1 MRRFHSLEVAE
12 IIDETPDAR
21 RVRFAVPEDLRD
33 LFRYREG
40 QHLTLRKEIGG
51 EELRRCYSICSA
63 VDEAELSV
71 VVRHVPGGRFSG
83 YVAERLAVGETIDV
97 LPPLGHFNL
106 PPAGDGAEH
115 YVAFAAGAGITP
127 VMSILKTA
135 LGSRPD
141 SRFTLFYGNR
151 TAESTIFRDELS
163 DLKNRHMERF
173 AFYHFLSR
181 QELEIPF
188 FRGRLDGD
196 KVTTILDT
204 LLRDVAVDAFFVC
217 GPGGMI
223 DEVTAALAA
232 KGVDAARIHSE
243 RFTNE
248 GQPTAV
254 SARAAERVQSHAT
267 AGRIRAILDGNAHE
281 VGYDPAKGS
290 VLAALEAAGLDVP
303 YSCKGGVCTTCR
315 AKVLEGSAEMAVNY
329 GLEPAEVEA
338 GFILTCQAV
347 PTSDRLVISYDE

>member
-1 MRRFHSLEVAE
+1 MRKFHSLEVAA
-12 IIDETPDAR
+12 IVPETPDAKR
-21 RVRFAVPEDLRD
+21 IRFAVPADLRE
-33 LFRYREG
+33 LYRYREG
-40 QHLTLRKEIGG
+40 QHLTLRKKING

-63 VDEAELSV
+63 VDEDDLSV
-71 VVRHVPGGRFSG
+71 VVRRVPGGRFSG
-83 YVAERLAVGETIDV
+83 YVAEHLAVGERIDV

-106 PPAGDGAEH
+106 PPAGEGPEH
-115 YVAFAAGAGITP
+115 FVAFAAGAGITP

-135 LGSRPD
+135 LGSRPE

-151 TAESTIFRDELS
+151 TAESTIFRDALS
-163 DLKNRHMERF
+163 DLKNRYMERF

-181 QELEIPF
+181 QELGMPF

-196 KVTTILDT
+196 KVTAILDS
-204 LLRDVAVDAFFVC
+204 LLGDVAVDDWFVC

-223 DEVTAALAA
+223 DAVTAALAA
-232 KGVDAARIHSE
+232 KGVDAAHIHSE

-254 SARAAERVQSHAT
+254 SAREAERVQSHAT

-281 VGYDPAKGS
+281 VKYDPARGN

-315 AKVLEGSAEMAVNY
+315 ARVLEGHAEMAVNY
-329 GLEPAEVEA
+329 GLEPGEVEA

-347 PTSDRLVISYDE
+347 PTSERLVISYDE

>member
-1 MRRFHSLEVAE
+1 MRKFHPLEVAE
-12 IIDETPDAR
+12 ITAETADAK
-21 RVRFAVPEDLRD
+21 RVRFAVPAELRE
-33 LFRYREG
+33 LYRYREG
-40 QHLTLRKEIGG
+40 QHLTLRKKIDG

-63 VDEAELSV
+63 VDEADLSV

-83 YVAERLAVGETIDV
+83 YVAERLKVGESIDV
-97 LPPLGHFNL
+97 LSPLGHFNL
-106 PPAGDGAEH
+106 PPASAKAAH
-115 YVAFAAGAGITP
+115 HVAFAAGAGITP

-135 LGSRPD
+135 LRSRPN

-151 TAESTIFRDELS
+151 EAASTIFREALS
-163 DLKNRHMERF
+163 DLKNRYMERF
-173 AFYHFLSR
+173 SFYHFLSR

-188 FRGRLDGD
+188 FRGRLDGE
-196 KVTTILDT
+196 KVTVILDS
-204 LLRDVAVDAFFVC
+204 LLRDVPVDDYFVC

-232 KGVDAARIHSE
+232 KGVDAAHIHSE

-254 SARAAERVQSHAT
+254 SARVAERVQSHAT

-281 VGYDPAKGS
+281 VAYDPANGN

-315 AKVLEGSAEMAVNY
+315 ARVLEGSAEMAVNY

-347 PTSDRLVISYDE
+347 PTSDRLVVSYDE

>member
-1 MRRFHSLEVAE
+1 MRRFHPLEVAE
-12 IIDETPDAR
+12 IISETPDAKR
-21 RVRFAVPEDLRD
+21 LRLAVPAELRE
-33 LFRYREG
+33 LYRYREG
-40 QHLTLRKEIGG
+40 QHLTLRKEIDG

-63 VDEAELSV
+63 VDEADLSV

-83 YVAERLAVGETIDV
+83 YVAERLTAGEIIDV
-97 LPPLGHFNL
+97 LPPLGHFSL
-106 PPAGDGAEH
+106 PAATEGPAH
-115 YVAFAAGAGITP
+115 HVAFAAGAGITP

-135 LGSRPD
+135 LRSRPD

-151 TAESTIFRDELS
+151 TAESTIFRDALS
-163 DLKNRHMERF
+163 DLKNRYMERF
-173 AFYHFLSR
+173 SFYHFLSR

-188 FRGRLDGD
+188 FRGRLDGA
-196 KVTTILDT
+196 KATLILDT

-223 DEVTAALAA
+223 DAVTAALAA
-232 KGVDAARIHSE
+232 KGVSAARIHSE

-248 GQPTAV
+248 GQPTV
-254 SARAAERVQSHAT
+254 LSARAAERVQRHAT

-281 VGYDPAKGS
+281 VDYDPAKRN
-290 VLAALEAAGLDVP
+290 VLAALESAGLDVP